1 MICLAMLL
9 EAESRTF
16 FFLDLFNQSLFQ
28 DASQN
33 HWQISCSSPPLPT
46 YTHITVIHN
55 FILMHTPNIACI
67 LMSIITSNYLSPYGY
82 IDDYR
87 QSKSKGNCH
96 DVTRKNLDQHYQN
109 QLYISNRTQLNIDE
123 TDLLYKRNLQNQWQC
138 AFWEFF
144 LWWKKKKF

>member
-16 FFLDLFNQSLFQ
+16 FFFLIFLINPCFKTRRKIIDKF
-28 DASQN
+28 
-33 HWQISCSSPPLPT
+33 HVPL
-46 YTHITVIHN
+46 
-55 FILMHTPNIACI
+55 L
-67 LMSIITSNYLSPYGY
+67 LSPHTHASLWY
-82 IDDYR
+82 IISSRCIYH
-87 QSKSKGNCH
+87 CH

-123 TDLLYKRNLQNQWQC
+123 TDLLYKRNPQNQWQC

-144 LWWKKKKF
+144 LWWKKKKNLTTLTVCTWPVSFTL

>member
-1 MICLAMLL
+1 M
-9 EAESRTF
+9 
-16 FFLDLFNQSLFQ
+16 FQ

-46 YTHITVIHN
+46 YTRITVIHN
-55 FILMHTPNIACI
+55 FISMHIPNIACI

-123 TDLLYKRNLQNQWQC
+123 TDLLYKRNPQNQWQC

-144 LWWKKKKF
+144 LWWKKKILTTLTVCTWPVSFTL